1 MGNIA
6 VVLRNLLPYLAG
18 AVIVLTPLRGVAD
31 PGAERIFFGI
41 ASYYS
46 ERFHGRPTA
55 SGELYD
61 SKGLTAAHPTL
72 PFGTLV
78 RVHNLKNG
86 RSLVVRINDR
96 GPFHRGRIID
106 LSGTAARSLGF
117 FRAGKA
123 KVRLEVVEL
132 PDSVAGK

>member
-6 VVLRNLLPYLAG
+6 VVLRNLLPFLAG
-18 AVIVLTPLRGVAD
+18 AVIFLTPLTGEAD
-31 PGAERIFFGI
+31 QGPERILFGI

-106 LSGTAARSLGF
+106 VSGTAARSLGF

-132 PDSVAGK
+132 PDSVAGR